1 MFDKEFKLAIRKG
14 DPLAF
19 RDLFRLLFPRMRGY
33 CTLFVPDAG
42 DAEDIIQDCF
52 LKLWEKRAS
61 IDVEKSIESYLFVIL
76 RNHCLN
82 YLKDKRLKGEMFRE
96 ETVRINEL
104 QYLYQLDLA
113 EREEKSLEEQLIIA
127 FQDCVEALPRQTG
140 LVFRLCKIEGMKQ
153 KEVADK
159 LGISLKAVEKQIA
172 AAKQKV
178 IKQLS
183 KQYPLWSVM
192 ISIWLQN

>member
-1 MFDKEFKLAIRKG
+1 MK
-14 DPLAF
+14 
-19 RDLFRLLFPRMRGY
+19 GY
-33 CTLFVPDAG
+33 CTLFVPDKA

-52 LKLWEKRAS
+52 LKVWEKRAS

-82 YLKDKRLKGEMFRE
+82 YLKDKRVKGEMVRE
-96 ETVRINEL
+96 ETLNINEL

-127 FQDCVEALPRQTG
+127 FQNCVETLPRKTG

-153 KEVADK
+153 KEVADE
-159 LGISLKAVEKQIA
+159 LDISLKAVEKHIA
-172 AAKQKV
+172 AAKQKM

-183 KQYPLWSVM
+183 KQYPLWSMMV
-192 ISIWLQN
+192 SIWLQN